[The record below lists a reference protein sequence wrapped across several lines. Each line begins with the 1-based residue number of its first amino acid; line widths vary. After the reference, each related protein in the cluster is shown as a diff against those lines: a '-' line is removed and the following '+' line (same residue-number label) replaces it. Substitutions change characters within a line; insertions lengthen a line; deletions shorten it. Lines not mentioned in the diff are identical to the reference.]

1 MFRVT
6 LNSLCRNPSVN
17 PGRAC
22 KIESQADKLHELI
35 TRLALGFDPNRP
47 PEYVTLYN
55 SAMNHYDE
63 KNFESARDN
72 LRDALRIAQEQDA
85 SETTIG
91 LFQKE
96 LEPIESFL
104 EGVKKTNEAAKR
116 YEWWKAFSLGG
127 ISTVTTGYTL
137 WRLSPQGAARAARNP
152 F

>member
-17 PGRAC
+17 PGRAFN
-22 KIESQADKLHELI
+22 KERQVDKLHELI

-72 LRDALRIAQEQDA
+72 LREALKIAKEQNA

-91 LFQKE
+91 LYKKE
-96 LEPIESFL
+96 LEPIENFL
-104 EGVKKTNEAAKR
+104 QEVQKTKESVKR
-116 YEWWKAFSLGG
+116 YAWWKAFSFGG
-127 ISTVTTGYTL
+127 ISTLTTGYTF
-137 WRLSPQGAARAARNP
+137 WRLSSQGATRATKNP